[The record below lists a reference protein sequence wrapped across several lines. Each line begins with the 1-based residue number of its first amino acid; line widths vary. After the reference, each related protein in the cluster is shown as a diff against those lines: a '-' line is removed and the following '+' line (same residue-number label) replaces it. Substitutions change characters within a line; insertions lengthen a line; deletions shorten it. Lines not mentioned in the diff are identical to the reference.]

1 MSTVTPV
8 VPRGRIIIQLFAKEN
23 KVDMTGDIK
32 PQDISM
38 LLMSVRRAYV
48 KYLAEVG
55 ANNKKR
61 VEQEQTKEIK
71 V

>member
-1 MSTVTPV
+1 MSTVTPA
-8 VPRGRIIIQLFAKEN
+8 VPRGRIIIQLFAKET

-38 LLMSVRRAYV
+38 LLMSVRRSYV
-48 KYLAEVG
+48 KYLSEIG

-61 VEQEQTKEIK
+61 VEQDQTKEIK
-71 V
+71 L